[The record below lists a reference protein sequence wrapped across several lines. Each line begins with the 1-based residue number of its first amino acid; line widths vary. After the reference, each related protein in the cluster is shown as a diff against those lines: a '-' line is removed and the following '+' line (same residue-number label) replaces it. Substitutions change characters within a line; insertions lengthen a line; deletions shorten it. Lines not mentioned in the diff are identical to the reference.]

1 MEFKIEDI
9 FDVITDEDEW
19 KKEVEKHLEG
29 D

>member
-9 FDVITDEDEW
+9 FDVIIDEDEW